1 MIRTKGSFVPFLTSP
16 ISAIFLAIAV
26 IVLLVYILKPL
37 MKKKKA

>member
-1 MIRTKGSFVPFLTSP
+1 MSTVTIL
-16 ISAIFLAIAV
+16 AIIIGVLAIAV